1 MTTTTTTKRRCGGV
15 FAYGQMLLRVS
26 KTFWRFSLSQERSA
40 ETMGAE
46 KVEQKVPPG
55 IECGE
60 YRKPFNTCWNPAAA
74 AAGPQI
80 LIWSL
85 GRVVCCCSLF
95 LLQGRK
101 KF

>member
-1 MTTTTTTKRRCGGV
+1 MTTTTTKRRCGGV

-60 YRKPFNTCWNPAAA
+60 YIENLSIHVGIQQHQAPKY
-74 AAGPQI
+74 
-80 LIWSL
+80 
-85 GRVVCCCSLF
+85 
-95 LLQGRK
+95 
-101 KF
+101 